1 MGYKSLLAR
10 FMSEIVNGLESL
22 SESDL
27 RKLDSE
33 YFSIEFRVVKKKQ
46 KNQDAVS
53 LSQKDADEILDKL
66 KECRDRDS
74 GYELLKAS
82 LKTRKD
88 LEKFAK
94 LIDIYVMKQDKV
106 EKIRD
111 KIIEGVIGASIR
123 STVIQGKN
131 T

>member
-1 MGYKSLLAR
+1 MSYKNLLVR
-10 FMSEIVNGLESL
+10 FMSEIANGLESL

-27 RKLDSE
+27 KKLDSGS
-33 YFSIEFRVVKKKQ
+33 FSIEFRVVRKKEQ
-46 KNQDAVS
+46 TQETVS

-66 KECRDRDS
+66 RACQDRDS

-82 LKTRKD
+82 LKTKKD
-88 LEKFAK
+88 LERFAK
-94 LIDIYVMKQDKV
+94 HIDIYVMKQDKV

>member
-1 MGYKSLLAR
+1 
-10 FMSEIVNGLESL
+10 MSEIANGLESL

-27 RKLDSE
+27 KKLDSGS
-33 YFSIEFRVVKKKQ
+33 FSIEFRVVRKKEQ
-46 KNQDAVS
+46 TQETVS

-66 KECRDRDS
+66 RACQDRDS

-82 LKTRKD
+82 LKTKKD
-88 LEKFAK
+88 LERFAK
-94 LIDIYVMKQDKV
+94 HIDIYVMKQDKV